1 MSGFESRLEDDKTTK
16 RRQKSFQSVPVNDY
30 KPEKIHNFLIL
41 KEARKAENSKILM
54 GLMVD
59 RHFRHEIYLNF
70 RAKIKL
76 KFRTKSSK
84 FVRCKKIRFFSWFSN
99 FVLFELKAIWHQVS
113 GESLVAWAPLI
124 FSDTARPLSSRP
136 GPSCFTIFQ
145 EHHLFHLRKACTSP
159 VTFFLKREIFT
170 RRKTFA
176 IVTKSTNFL

>member
-41 KEARKAENSKILM
+41 KEAWKAENTNIL
-54 GLMVD
+54 VVAW
-59 RHFRHEIYLNF
+59 HFRHEISNIWNKFIWIFAQKSNSNF
-70 RAKIKL
+70 GQNHQNSFVVK
-76 KFRTKSSK
+76 KFD
-84 FVRCKKIRFFSWFSN
+84 FFSWFSN

-159 VTFFLKREIFT
+159 VTFFKERDFHE
-170 RRKTFA
+170 K
-176 IVTKSTNFL
+176 KNFRNSN